1 MNTARVH
8 ARTYRTQVRALN
20 ARGTCRCAA
29 ATSGNRHTAC
39 ACDRCRC
46 TRCRCRARHRAVVAR
61 LRGRVVCTPL
71 RRQLQESGRMGRR
84 QTQRTRTHRINVDR
98 RDADRGHADDEHELD
113 RVVHHLMRV
122 LACVCARAYKAV
134 TRTTHTTS
142 TKRTVERV
150 NAHLDV
156 STSRIQYA

>member
-1 MNTARVH
+1 
-8 ARTYRTQVRALN
+8 
-20 ARGTCRCAA
+20 
-29 ATSGNRHTAC
+29 
-39 ACDRCRC
+39 
-46 TRCRCRARHRAVVAR
+46 
-61 LRGRVVCTPL
+61 
-71 RRQLQESGRMGRR
+71 MGRR

-98 RDADRGHADDEHELD
+98 RDADRGHADDELD